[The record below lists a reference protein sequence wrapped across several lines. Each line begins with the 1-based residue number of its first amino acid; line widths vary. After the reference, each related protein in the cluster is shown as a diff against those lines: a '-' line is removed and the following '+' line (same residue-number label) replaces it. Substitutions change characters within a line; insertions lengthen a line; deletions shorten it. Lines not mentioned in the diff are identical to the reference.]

1 MADNYTEKDMFS
13 NVGQSDEKYNIKEI
27 ISETKRI
34 IDNTNQTL
42 DWLSKAKDSSETVST
57 KNAIAE
63 QQKQYVALHNGAVKF
78 LQMITSQAEENISDE
93 IITKVFNQMIT
104 HLTNAQNN
112 LNKFR
117 NKFERADA
125 IAKAKAT
132 REYNKNHDSIQRMI
146 TGIFG
151 NQKVY
156 KSSTAKDFEARL
168 KESGYTREDLKNLKT
183 DLRELMKGL
192 DKGSVEYKQYQ
203 QMIKGIDNYSV
214 KLKRTY
220 TSEVSYKPDVKYKS
234 GDAAKRYEKLANDFK
249 ERSKSE
255 TVRNI
260 SKLSS
265 FKDRAG
271 KTYAP
276 AQKKDR
282 ESVRKSIPFQT
293 VKRDVKAKDL
303 GSRQYKYFEMDPADH
318 FRGKDYKVSKR
329 KQKTELKELEAE
341 TGQTPYVV
349 SNSQV
354 ARMFLPTIQNK
365 NETKYKN
372 RLKEAE
378 KKLKEAEKLQ
388 DEDLIALRKRE
399 YIRVRGAG
407 ASEGNPGGY
416 GTAQHALSE
425 AYATASLNRKNAWN
439 LQLKDF
445 RDLDKLVDEM
455 SKNPIKWLEEHGG
468 LDSELATLFT
478 VNAKGQILLKDTAAT
493 DIKTWISEEKGM
505 NIQDTEVTASGMY
518 KTKGGEYL
526 LTPGQSDLLVDE
538 RGELVYVDTKF
549 RKETVRTLEE
559 FTQAM
564 AAIFSLNAK
573 LEATG
578 EDRRIKKVK
587 FAHVEPG
594 SGKVSY
600 KTVDVGEWSIK
611 EYASVLDIVGQL
623 KSGKIT
629 QGQAIAMLPPHVAD
643 MFWEQLEN
651 TYGYGPTAKKGMYFI
666 GPDASATNKV
676 VNKEMVKRGTRDKT
690 LNSQG
695 YQSVLNRFGGTAA
708 IEKMSGKD
716 FAAKE
721 RIEFVQKALGDSGKD
736 IIEAMKSGDKD
747 KVLQALEDY
756 GQRLK
761 DNITQVISYQEFY
774 RPAKGDRPAGT
785 TTRNKMVQ
793 EWASAMAAGD
803 VDQAMSIV
811 EEFSD
816 IINSIEDPEVRRRVA
831 YGMRA
836 QGNKMVQEGDTS
848 DNANL
853 IRFAQALNKRGKV
866 SFDFGDVTE
875 KSSRGTKPYIR
886 KEQLQEIL
894 DNLFLYLSGEPSRLS
909 GLSDAQAKKIL
920 EMLPEDFSSDADLDD
935 LSPELMEYLAEN
947 VIPYLESNDLGA
959 VNIKD
964 STEVAAEKSKI
975 IGYGDDPE
983 EKVED
988 ETITAQKIRSMFKYN
1003 IGTKTLSDKNLINA
1017 IKVINDRGA
1026 DEETKNAAWADLF
1039 GYIQFLRPKGP
1050 ESANAENLSD
1060 DANKAL
1066 VEGIQGFENKIGSLS
1081 GLSDKEK
1088 QRVFNILR
1096 RLVGV
1101 DPIPYEDTPE
1111 DLARATFRMVSAP
1124 SMVYSGQATL
1134 TKEQIGA
1141 SKWQSDFGSAYEKY
1155 IKNAKD
1161 IDQQDTFDI
1170 IYNVL
1175 QESGMLDK
1183 EQKDIVETYGYD
1195 AWNLIK
1201 RFKIAHESLSKMDSK
1216 QQQQFK
1222 NLFGGVYQTSLNK
1235 EDIDNLSESF
1245 WYKER
1250 DESGQTLADFMI
1262 ATGLGP
1268 TDVRLDYKTGRFVA
1282 SAKAPG
1288 NEADITKIANTMQV
1302 PGAAEKIKKA
1312 RKAAKTNKGTTYNSN
1327 APRQTTKK
1335 QGKKYWGESFGQ
1347 RYNYTKGNKKIIK
1360 VDVPG
1365 ASHPLLYS
1373 GDANEGDLVE
1383 VPFGKGTATG
1393 TVIGEATQDDLSNFS
1408 ANASGKYEI
1417 KSISKILPKSE
1428 NAVKTDTDVKIPSGG
1443 TPVAEDS
1450 SKERK
1455 EVEGSKE
1462 PATSGTVTGDQNI
1475 TINAKLVTLQNP
1487 TGQIT
1492 VNGNVGSGSSSS
1504 KTSYSSGKDDDD
1516 KQSKTDKQELR
1527 ELEALYKQRTSLRY
1541 DLAKYQK
1548 RYNLTS
1554 PLSRE
1559 IPYLE
1564 EYITTQ
1570 SAALE
1575 DVEAELAERIK
1586 SGGFAKDIIEDL
1598 NKKYS
1603 DKDIRNQL
1611 LVGMSKQGSQ
1621 NLFQQIGTSF
1631 KNMLENFTQMGA
1643 AYKIIGMLRNSM
1655 SKIVT
1660 AAQQLDKT
1668 MVDLRIVTGNT
1679 KEETNELMSSYS
1691 KLGGELSATTTEVAN
1706 AANSWLRQGYSIGE
1720 VNDLISASMH
1730 LSKLG
1735 MIESGQATA
1744 YLTSMLKGFKL
1755 EASDAMDVVSKLTKV
1770 DMEAATSAGSIA
1782 ESLRQ
1787 FATTAQLSGV
1797 DIDQAIAMATTIM
1810 DVSQKDASSVG
1821 HALNTMIARY
1831 GNVKAGAYT
1840 STNLSE
1846 ESSDTT
1852 EKLNDIEKVLNK
1864 IGISMRTTSLEFR
1877 DFDEVLEDVAAK
1889 WQDLDNVSQNAIA

>member
-132 REYNKNHDSIQRMI
+132 REYNKNHDSIQRLI

-151 NQKVY
+151 NQKTY
-156 KSSTAKDFEARL
+156 KSLTTKDFESRL
-168 KESGYTREDLKNLKT
+168 KKSGYTREDLKNLKT

-192 DKGSVEYKQYQ
+192 DKSSVEYKQYQ

-234 GDAAKRYEKLANDFK
+234 GDAAKRYEKLAKDFK
-249 ERSKSE
+249 EKSKSE
-255 TVRNI
+255 PVRNI

-265 FKDRAG
+265 FKDKAG

-276 AQKKDR
+276 AQKQDR

-293 VKRDVKAKDL
+293 VKRDIKAKDL
-303 GSRQYKYFEMDPADH
+303 GSRQYKYFEMNPADH

-407 ASEGNPGGY
+407 VSEGNPGGY

-493 DIKTWISEEKGM
+493 DMKTWISEEKGM

-538 RGELVYVDTKF
+538 NGELVYVDTKF

-611 EYASVLDIVGQL
+611 EYATVLDIVGQL

-651 TYGYGPTAKKGMYFI
+651 TYGYAATAKKGMYFV
-666 GPDASATNKV
+666 GPNASATNKV

-695 YQSVLNRFGGTAA
+695 YQSVLNRFGGTAV

-716 FAAKE
+716 FATKE
-721 RIEFVQKALGDSGKD
+721 RIEFVRRALGDSGKD
-736 IIEAMKSGDKD
+736 IIEAMKTGNKD
-747 KVLQALEDY
+747 KVLQALGDY

-761 DNITQVISYQEFY
+761 DNITQVIPYQEFY
-774 RPAKGDRPAGT
+774 RPAKGTRPAGT

-793 EWASAMAAGD
+793 EWATAMAAGD

-836 QGNKMVQEGDTS
+836 QGNKMVQDEDTS

-853 IRFAQALNKRGKV
+853 IRFAKALAERGKV

-875 KSSRGTKPYIR
+875 KSSKGTRPYIR

-894 DNLFLYLSGEPSRLS
+894 DNLSLYLRGAPSRLS

-920 EMLPEDFSSDADLDD
+920 EMLPEDFSSDADLDE

-964 STEVAAEKSKI
+964 STEVAAEKAKI

-988 ETITAQKIRSMFKYN
+988 ETLTAQKIRSMFKYN

-1017 IKVINDRGA
+1017 IKVINDPTA

-1039 GYIQFLRPKGP
+1039 GYIQFLRPKGTD
-1050 ESANAENLSD
+1050 SANAENLSD
-1060 DANKAL
+1060 GANKAL

-1081 GLSDKEK
+1081 GLSDREK

-1124 SMVYSGQATL
+1124 SMVYAGQPTL

-1141 SKWQSDFGSAYEKY
+1141 SKWQSDFGTAYDKY
-1155 IKNAKD
+1155 VKNAKD
-1161 IDQQDTFDI
+1161 INQQDTFDI

-1175 QESGMLDK
+1175 QDSGMLDK
-1183 EQKDIVETYGYD
+1183 EQQDIVESYGYD

-1222 NLFGGVYQTSLNK
+1222 NLFGGVYQSSLNK
-1235 EDIDNLSESF
+1235 EDIDDLSKSF

-1250 DESGQTLADFMI
+1250 DESGQTLAEFMI

-1268 TDVRLDYKTGRFVA
+1268 TDVRYDYKTGRFVA

-1288 NEADITKIANTMQV
+1288 NEADITKTANPMLV
-1302 PGAAEKIKKA
+1302 PGAAEKIKKSIEA
-1312 RKAAKTNKGTTYNSN
+1312 AKAAKKDNKDKIKRRSKKGITYDPDALQQAIERGEVEPGNE
-1327 APRQTTKK
+1327 
-1335 QGKKYWGESFGQ
+1335 YWGSMFDN
-1347 RYNYTKGNKKIIK
+1347 RYNYTEGNKKIIK

-1365 ASHPLLYS
+1365 ASHPLLYI

-1393 TVIGEATQDDLSNFS
+1393 TVIREASDEDMTDFS
-1408 ANASGKYEI
+1408 ANASGRYKI
-1417 KSISKILPKSE
+1417 KPISKILPKTKDS
-1428 NAVKTDTDVKIPSGG
+1428 VKTDTNVEIPSGG
-1443 TPVAEDS
+1443 TPVVEDT
-1450 SKERK
+1450 SKEGK
-1455 EVEGSKE
+1455 EVEGSTE

-1504 KTSYSSGKDDDD
+1504 KAPYFSGKDDEDG
-1516 KQSKTDKQELR
+1516 QNQTDKQELR

-1586 SGGFAKDIIEDL
+1586 SGGFAKDIIKDL

-1611 LVGMSKQGSQ
+1611 LVGMSHQGSQ
-1621 NLFQQIGTSF
+1621 NLFQKIGTSF

-1643 AYKIIGMLRNSM
+1643 AYKIIGMLRNAM

-1735 MIESGQATA
+1735 MIESGQATE
-1744 YLTSMLKGFKL
+1744 Y
-1755 EASDAMDVVSKLTKV
+1755 LTKV
-1770 DMEAATSAGSIA
+1770 THI
-1782 ESLRQ
+1782 
-1787 FATTAQLSGV
+1787 
-1797 DIDQAIAMATTIM
+1797 
-1810 DVSQKDASSVG
+1810 
-1821 HALNTMIARY
+1821 
-1831 GNVKAGAYT
+1831 
-1840 STNLSE
+1840 
-1846 ESSDTT
+1846 
-1852 EKLNDIEKVLNK
+1852 
-1864 IGISMRTTSLEFR
+1864 
-1877 DFDEVLEDVAAK
+1877 
-1889 WQDLDNVSQNAIA
+1889 

>member
-1 MADNYTEKDMFS
+1 MAENYTERDMFPT
-13 NVGQSDEKYNIKEI
+13 VQSGKKYNIQGVI
-27 ISETKRI
+27 RETERI
-34 IDNTNQTL
+34 IENINQTL
-42 DWLSKAKDSSETVST
+42 DWLSRAKDLSETVST
-57 KNAIAE
+57 KNAIEE
-63 QQKQYVALHNGAVKF
+63 QQKQHVALHEEVVKF
-78 LQMITSQAEENISDE
+78 LSLIKSPAEENIRDE
-93 IITKVFNQMIT
+93 FIAEAYDQIVTD
-104 HLTNAQNN
+104 LTNAQNS
-112 LNKFR
+112 LNKFS
-117 NKFERADA
+117 NKFPTADA
-125 IAKAKAT
+125 IAKANETKAA
-132 REYNKNHDSIQRMI
+132 KKKQDSIQKMI

-151 NQKVY
+151 NQKTY
-156 KSSTAKDFEARL
+156 KSLTTKDFEFRL
-168 KESGYTREDLKNLKT
+168 KKSGYTQEDLKNLKT

-192 DKGSVEYKQYQ
+192 DKDSVDYKQYQ
-203 QMIKGIDNYSV
+203 QMIKGIDNYSI

-220 TSEVSYKPDVKYKS
+220 TPEVSHKPKVQYKS
-234 GDAAKRYEKLANDFK
+234 GDAAKRYKELGDNLKEKP
-249 ERSKSE
+249 KSE

-265 FKDRAG
+265 FRDRAG

-276 AQKKDR
+276 AQKKDKDLT
-282 ESVRKSIPFQT
+282 RKSIPFQT

-329 KQKTELKELEAE
+329 EQKTELKELEAE

-407 ASEGNPGGY
+407 VSEGNPGGY

-736 IIEAMKSGDKD
+736 IIEAMKTGDKD

-920 EMLPEDFSSDADLDD
+920 EMLPEDFSSDADLDEI
-935 LSPELMEYLAEN
+935 SPELMEYLAEN

-964 STEVAAEKSKI
+964 STEVAAEKAKI

-1017 IKVINDRGA
+1017 IKVINDRDA

-1101 DPIPYEDTPE
+1101 DPISYEDTPE

-1124 SMVYSGQATL
+1124 SMVYSGQETL

-1141 SKWQSDFGSAYEKY
+1141 SKWQSDFGTAYNQY
-1155 IKNAKD
+1155 VKNAKD

-1235 EDIDNLSESF
+1235 EDIDDLSESF

-1250 DESGQTLADFMI
+1250 DESGQTLAEFMI

-1268 TDVRLDYKTGRFVA
+1268 TDVRYDDKTGRFVA

-1393 TVIGEATQDDLSNFS
+1393 TVIGEATQDNLSDFS

-1527 ELEALYKQRTSLRY
+1527 ELEVLYKQRTSLRY

-1611 LVGMSKQGSQ
+1611 LVGMSHQGSQ

-1735 MIESGQATA
+1735 MIESGQATE

>member
-1 MADNYTEKDMFS
+1 MA
-13 NVGQSDEKYNIKEI
+13 NIKNTRDEYVTSVI
-27 ISETKRI
+27 EESKRI
-34 IDNTNQTL
+34 LDNVQSALNYLQQ
-42 DWLSKAKDSSETVST
+42 AKDSSAMEATKSEIEKLRQQQLKLHQTVF
-57 KNAIAE
+57 
-63 QQKQYVALHNGAVKF
+63 KF
-78 LQMITSQAEENISDE
+78 LNMITSEDEENIGNDVIASAYR
-93 IITKVFNQMIT
+93 IIGVE
-104 HLTNAQNN
+104 LENAQNS
-112 LNKFR
+112 LNKFKESFKR
-117 NKFERADA
+117 LDPTNQTK
-125 IAKAKAT
+125 ITKAN
-132 REYNKNHDSIQRMI
+132 NKNQDSIQKIIRA
-146 TGIFG
+146 IFG
-151 NQKVY
+151 NQQQMP
-156 KSSTAKDFEARL
+156 KSLITKKTEAGL
-168 KESGYTREDLKNLKT
+168 QEKQYTKKSLNKLKT
-183 DLRELMKGL
+183 DLQKLMKKL
-192 DKGSVEYKQYQ
+192 DKSSMEYTQYQQIVKGIKNYSDKLKKGSVQKSSNKSNSQ
-203 QMIKGIDNYSV
+203 DYSTGDFETN
-214 KLKRTY
+214 LK
-220 TSEVSYKPDVKYKS
+220 KIN
-234 GDAAKRYEKLANDFK
+234 AALQNEQKAEP
-249 ERSKSE
+249 S
-255 TVRNI
+255 RNI

-265 FKDRAG
+265 FKDKAG

-293 VKRDVKAKDL
+293 VKKDVKAKDL

-378 KKLKEAEKLQ
+378 KKLQEAEKLQ

-478 VNAKGQILLKDTAAT
+478 VNAKGQILLKDTAAA

-538 RGELVYVDTKF
+538 NGELVYVDTKF

-611 EYASVLDIVGQL
+611 EYATVLDIVGQL

-651 TYGYGPTAKKGMYFI
+651 TYRYDATAKKGMYFI

-676 VNKEMVKRGTRDKT
+676 VTKEMVKRGTRDKT
-690 LNSQG
+690 LNNQG

-716 FAAKE
+716 FATKE

-736 IIEAMKSGDKD
+736 IVEAMKTGNKD

-793 EWASAMAAGD
+793 EWAAAMAAGNF
-803 VDQAMSIV
+803 DQADSIV

-853 IRFAQALNKRGKV
+853 IRFAKKINERGKV
-866 SFDFGDVTE
+866 SFDFGDVVE
-875 KSSRGTKPYIR
+875 KPSKGTKPYIR

-964 STEVAAEKSKI
+964 STEVAAEKAKI

-1017 IKVINDRGA
+1017 IKVINDQDA

-1039 GYIQFLRPKGP
+1039 GYIQFLRPKGTD
-1050 ESANAENLSD
+1050 SANAENLSD
-1060 DANKAL
+1060 GANKAL

-1081 GLSDKEK
+1081 GLSDREK

-1124 SMVYSGQATL
+1124 SMVYSGQPTL

-1141 SKWQSDFGSAYEKY
+1141 SKWQSDFGTAYDKY
-1155 IKNAKD
+1155 VKNAKD
-1161 IDQQDTFDI
+1161 INQQDTFDI

-1175 QESGMLDK
+1175 QDSGMLDK
-1183 EQKDIVETYGYD
+1183 EQQDIIESYGYD

-1235 EDIDNLSESF
+1235 EDIDDLSKSF

-1250 DESGQTLADFMI
+1250 DESGQTLAEFMI

-1268 TDVRLDYKTGRFVA
+1268 TDVRYDYKTGRFVA

-1288 NEADITKIANTMQV
+1288 NEADITKTTNPMQV

-1312 RKAAKTNKGTTYNSN
+1312 RKAAKAAKKVKEDRNKRRSKKGVTYDPN
-1327 APRQTTKK
+1327 ALQQAIERGEVEP
-1335 QGKKYWGESFGQ
+1335 GNEYWGAMFDN

-1365 ASHPLLYS
+1365 ASHPLLYV

-1393 TVIGEATQDDLSNFS
+1393 TVIGEASDEDMTDFS
-1408 ANASGKYEI
+1408 ANASGRYKI
-1417 KSISKILPKSE
+1417 KPISKILPKTKDS
-1428 NAVKTDTDVKIPSGG
+1428 VKTDTNVEIPSGG
-1443 TPVAEDS
+1443 TPVVEDT
-1450 SKERK
+1450 SKEGK
-1455 EVEGSKE
+1455 EVEGSTE

-1504 KTSYSSGKDDDD
+1504 KTSYFSGKDDEDG
-1516 KQSKTDKQELR
+1516 QNKTDKQELR

-1586 SGGFAKDIIEDL
+1586 SGGFAKDIIKDL

-1611 LVGMSKQGSQ
+1611 LVGMSHQGSQ
-1621 NLFQQIGTSF
+1621 NLFQKIGTSF

-1643 AYKIIGMLRNSM
+1643 AYKIIGMLRNAM
-1655 SKIVT
+1655 NKIVT

-1720 VNDLISASMH
+1720 VNDLISASLH

-1735 MIESGQATA
+1735 MIESGQATE
-1744 YLTSMLKGFKL
+1744 Y
-1755 EASDAMDVVSKLTKV
+1755 LTKV
-1770 DMEAATSAGSIA
+1770 THI
-1782 ESLRQ
+1782 
-1787 FATTAQLSGV
+1787 
-1797 DIDQAIAMATTIM
+1797 
-1810 DVSQKDASSVG
+1810 
-1821 HALNTMIARY
+1821 
-1831 GNVKAGAYT
+1831 
-1840 STNLSE
+1840 
-1846 ESSDTT
+1846 
-1852 EKLNDIEKVLNK
+1852 
-1864 IGISMRTTSLEFR
+1864 
-1877 DFDEVLEDVAAK
+1877 
-1889 WQDLDNVSQNAIA
+1889 